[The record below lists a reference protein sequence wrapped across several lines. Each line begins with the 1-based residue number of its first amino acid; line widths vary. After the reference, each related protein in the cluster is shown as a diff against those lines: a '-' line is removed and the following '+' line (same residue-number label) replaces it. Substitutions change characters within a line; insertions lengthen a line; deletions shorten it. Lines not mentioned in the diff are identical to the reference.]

1 MDETT
6 KFTEA
11 PITITRTFK
20 LGDYKNLKVNIVPNE
35 LDDFTKARMMA
46 ENVIDAYAQLFI
58 HQMIT
63 AELYD
68 GDTTAWEEKLSKLY
82 KIKKEMMKYEEE

>member
-1 MDETT
+1 MDNEMITLS
-6 KFTEA
+6 EA

-20 LGDYKNLKVNIVPNE
+20 LGDYKNLKVNVIPSE
-35 LDDFTKARMMA
+35 LDAHTKWTMMV
-46 ENVIDAYAQLFI
+46 ENVCDAYAQLFI

-68 GDTTAWEEKLSKLY
+68 GDIAIWKEKLFKLDTLRQ
-82 KIKKEMMKYEEE
+82 KLLKEE